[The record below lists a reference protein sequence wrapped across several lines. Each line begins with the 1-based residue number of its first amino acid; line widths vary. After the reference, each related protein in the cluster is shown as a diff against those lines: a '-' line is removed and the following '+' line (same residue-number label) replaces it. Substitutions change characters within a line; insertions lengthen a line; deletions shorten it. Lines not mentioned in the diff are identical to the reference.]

1 MKTDLLK
8 SINAKVNQQIN
19 SQTYGEISKIQL
31 LSKKSYSWLKS
42 RKNEKVNSNVSAY
55 NPKYKNKLAWYP
67 IPVLSNKEGWGR
79 KIINLKLPWSAQKDN
94 ASKKDKISNYFVN
107 INKLMNKWERN
118 RNTSE
123 ARILKDL

>member
-55 NPKYKNKLAWYP
+55 NPKYKNKLAWYL

-79 KIINLKLPWSAQKDN
+79 KIINLKLP
-94 ASKKDKISNYFVN
+94 
-107 INKLMNKWERN
+107 
-118 RNTSE
+118 
-123 ARILKDL
+123 